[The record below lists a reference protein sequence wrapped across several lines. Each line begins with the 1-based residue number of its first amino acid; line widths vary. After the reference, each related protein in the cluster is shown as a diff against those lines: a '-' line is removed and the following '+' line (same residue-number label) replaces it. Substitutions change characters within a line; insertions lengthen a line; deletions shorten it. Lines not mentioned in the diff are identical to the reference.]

1 MPTPLPGVPLMDRD
15 HETLE
20 RLFAPASETEEA
32 LEAIAPELG
41 AHFAREEAL
50 IRTSVEGKS
59 GK

>member
-1 MPTPLPGVPLMDRD
+1 MDRD